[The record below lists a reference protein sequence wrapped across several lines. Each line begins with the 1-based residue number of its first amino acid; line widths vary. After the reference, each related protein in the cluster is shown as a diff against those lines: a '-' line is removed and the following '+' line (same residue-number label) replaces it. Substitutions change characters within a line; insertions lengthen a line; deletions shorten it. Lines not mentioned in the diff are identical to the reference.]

1 MTAVP
6 FSLYFFMP
14 SMRNNLSRKGFEI
27 QALTRSG
34 RIATRH
40 RGGGERALSPG
51 FRGGVGR
58 GGARTRGAGGDRGAG
73 GRGSGRSALAW
84 WVRAGPAPPRPPAQV
99 PRSALLGA
107 LSRLRRPRPRPRCA
121 RAAAAAAAGG
131 RRGARSCSAAGSLQR
146 ARRTG
151 QESPRSAARPPRAP
165 RRRGARGPVAG
176 AHGRPARRTLVGQ
189 RRVPLAPAPP
199 AAAGSSG
206 PWPLRL
212 SLGAPGRT
220 LPLPMGIREF
230 PGGSPRGKSI
240 AIGMRSPDVSPR
252 RLSDISPQLRQLKYL
267 VVDEAIKEDLKWS
280 RSVEDLTSGPAGLT
294 SIEERILRI
303 TGYYGYQP
311 WAASYKSK
319 TPHLPAPTTFPCP
332 PGHPCHCQG
341 SLGSAQPRSSARF
354 RLLAGLQ
361 LW

>member
-1 MTAVP
+1 MKIGSG
-6 FSLYFFMP
+6 F
-14 SMRNNLSRKGFEI
+14 LS
-27 QALTRSG
+27 
-34 RIATRH
+34 
-40 RGGGERALSPG
+40 GGGGTGSSG
-51 FRGGVGR
+51 
-58 GGARTRGAGGDRGAG
+58 
-73 GRGSGRSALAW
+73 GSGS
-84 WVRAGPAPPRPPAQV
+84 G
-99 PRSALLGA
+99 GGGGGG
-107 LSRLRRPRPRPRCA
+107 
-121 RAAAAAAAGG
+121 GG

-240 AIGMRSPDVSPR
+240 AM
-252 RLSDISPQLRQLKYL
+252 
-267 VVDEAIKEDLKWS
+267 
-280 RSVEDLTSGPAGLT
+280 
-294 SIEERILRI
+294 
-303 TGYYGYQP
+303 
-311 WAASYKSK
+311 
-319 TPHLPAPTTFPCP
+319 
-332 PGHPCHCQG
+332 
-341 SLGSAQPRSSARF
+341 
-354 RLLAGLQ
+354 
-361 LW
+361 